1 MKILVAGATGAVG
14 ARLLPVLVS
23 RGHEV
28 AGLARSAESAA
39 AMEAAGVRPYTA
51 NALDRSEVIAA
62 AESFVPEVVVNQL
75 TALSSK
81 PDVRKFDKAF
91 AMTNRLR
98 TEGNRNLIA
107 ATRAAGARRFI
118 AQSFCGWPYERTG
131 GPVKSEDD
139 PLDPHPPGELAG
151 SLQAIRQLEEDVTSL
166 PDIEGVVL
174 RYGYFYG
181 PGTVFANGGSFIDDL
196 RRRRIPLVGQ
206 AGAIYSFAHVDDV
219 ASATARAIEGTPTG
233 IFNIV
238 DDDPAPMREWLPFL
252 AQVVGAKPPL
262 RLPGWLARLVMPE
275 HLYLMM
281 TDIRGGSN
289 QRFREAFGWRP
300 KYPSWRQ
307 GFVGALG

>member
-28 AGLARSAESAA
+28 AGLARSAE
-39 AMEAAGVRPYTA
+39 AMQAVGVRPYTA
-51 NALDRSEVIAA
+51 NALDRGEVIAA
-62 AESFVPEVVVNQL
+62 AEAFAPEVVVNQL

-81 PDVRKFDKAF
+81 PDIRKFDEAF

-107 ATRAAGARRFI
+107 AARAARARRFI
-118 AQSFCGWPYERTG
+118 AQSFCGWPYERMG
-131 GPVKSEDD
+131 GPAKSEDD
-139 PLDPHPPGELAG
+139 SLDPDPPKQVRQSFE
-151 SLQAIRQLEEDVTSL
+151 AIRQLEEDVTSL
-166 PDIEGVVL
+166 SDIESVAL

-181 PGTVFANGGSFIDDL
+181 SGTVFANGGSFIGDL

-206 AGAIYSFAHVDDV
+206 AGGIYSFAHVDDV
-219 ASATARAIEGTPTG
+219 ASATAHAIKGKPTG
-233 IFNIV
+233 IFNVV

-252 AQVVGAKPPL
+252 AWVMEAKPPL
-262 RLPGWLARLVMPE
+262 RLPGWLARLVLPE

-281 TDIRGGSN
+281 TDSRGGSN
-289 QRFREAFGWRP
+289 QRFKEAFDWQPR
-300 KYPSWRQ
+300 YASWRQ
-307 GFVGALG
+307 GFIEALG

>member
-14 ARLLPVLVS
+14 ARLLPVLIS
-23 RGHEV
+23 RGHDV
-28 AGLARSAESAA
+28 AGLARSARSAE
-39 AMEAAGVRPYTA
+39 AMEAAGVRPYTVD
-51 NALDRSEVIAA
+51 ALDRDEVIAA
-62 AESFVPEVVVNQL
+62 AEAFVPEVVVNQL

-107 ATRAAGARRFI
+107 AARAVGARRFI

-131 GPVKSEDD
+131 GPIKSEDD

-166 PDIEGVVL
+166 SDIEGVVL

-181 PGTVFANGGSFIDDL
+181 PGTVFAHDGSFTGDL
-196 RRRRIPLVGQ
+196 RRRRIPLIGQ
-206 AGAIYSFAHVDDV
+206 AGGIYSFAHVDDV
-219 ASATARAIEGTPTG
+219 ASATARAVEGKPTG
-233 IFNIV
+233 IFNVV

-252 AQVVGAKPPL
+252 ARTMGAKPPL
-262 RLPGWLARLVMPE
+262 WLPGWLARLILPE

-281 TDIRGGSN
+281 TDSRGGSN
-289 QRFREAFGWRP
+289 QRFREAFDWQP
-300 KYPSWRQ
+300 EYHSWRQ
-307 GFVGALG
+307 GFVEALG